1 MNQIEPFIQKPFIK
15 VLTGIRRSGKSVIL
29 CLVKEK
35 LKERG
40 AQEDHIVYIN
50 FESFEWIDIN
60 DAKSLYTYIRSQ
72 IRIRIFITYF
82 SMRYRR

>member
-29 CLVKEK
+29 RLVKEK

-40 AQEDHIVYIN
+40 AQEDHIVYI
-50 FESFEWIDIN
+50 I
-60 DAKSLYTYIRSQ
+60 
-72 IRIRIFITYF
+72 
-82 SMRYRR
+82 

>member
-1 MNQIEPFIQKPFIK
+1 MIQRDLYMNQIEPFIQKPFIK

-29 CLVKEK
+29 RLVKEK

-60 DAKSLYTYIRSQ
+60 ACPTL
-72 IRIRIFITYF
+72 
-82 SMRYRR
+82 